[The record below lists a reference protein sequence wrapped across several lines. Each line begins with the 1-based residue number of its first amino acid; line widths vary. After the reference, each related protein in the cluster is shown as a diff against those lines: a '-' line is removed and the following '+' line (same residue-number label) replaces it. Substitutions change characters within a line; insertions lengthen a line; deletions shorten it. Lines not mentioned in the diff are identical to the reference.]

1 MNKLLG
7 FIRARQKFI
16 LFSVIKAIVMILS
29 LLTNIFIVRK
39 LSVNDFGVFSIALML
54 VGLITTFGFS
64 WSSSSILYYGSKERA
79 KYGSINKTFWAR
91 NIIISI
97 SLVLTTILFVVFN
110 SSINDYIGMDL
121 SLLILIWLY
130 ISVAEDYLSQYYLAI
145 KKQVFSS
152 LLSITAKVIY
162 LILILV
168 FDFDVETL
176 ILFNII
182 SHASVLFYMI
192 GINRNDISK
201 FEFDKNWFLEVLNFS
216 VWQLFGYSG
225 LYLINFGDTAVI
237 KYFMSSEDV
246 GIYNAAYKIF
256 NAIANFTFVISSY
269 YAGNISQYF
278 AKKEYV
284 KIRNFFYRERFII
297 FGLSLFLHL
306 IIILFS
312 KPIILFLYG
321 VRYVESISILNVLL
335 IGSVFRYITVF
346 YMLYYNTNNKY
357 RLQQVINI
365 FRAIINIILDII
377 FIKIFGLI
385 GPAIATTVA
394 MFLAFVFSLFYCEKR
409 IYGLSKSDNNSK
421 CE

>member
-1 MNKLLG
+1 
-7 FIRARQKFI
+7 
-16 LFSVIKAIVMILS
+16 
-29 LLTNIFIVRK
+29 
-39 LSVNDFGVFSIALML
+39 
-54 VGLITTFGFS
+54 
-64 WSSSSILYYGSKERA
+64 
-79 KYGSINKTFWAR
+79 
-91 NIIISI
+91 
-97 SLVLTTILFVVFN
+97 
-110 SSINDYIGMDL
+110 
-121 SLLILIWLY
+121 
-130 ISVAEDYLSQYYLAI
+130 
-145 KKQVFSS
+145 
-152 LLSITAKVIY
+152 
-162 LILILV
+162 
-168 FDFDVETL
+168 
-176 ILFNII
+176 
-182 SHASVLFYMI
+182 
-192 GINRNDISK
+192 
-201 FEFDKNWFLEVLNFS
+201 
-216 VWQLFGYSG
+216 
-225 LYLINFGDTAVI
+225 
-237 KYFMSSEDV
+237 MSSEDV